1 MKTDIVV
8 IGAGPAGLFA
18 AITAARYGAK
28 TLVIEKNS
36 SAGRK
41 LLRTGRTRCNI
52 THAGSVPDFIKAY
65 GPFGRF
71 LRGALYEFSPD
82 NLRKYLA
89 ENNLRTKV
97 ENNGCVFPITDR
109 ATDVLRVLLDDAKKE
124 DVRFLYGRNVTS
136 IQKQDDN
143 FLIRVRNRNIIARSI
158 VIAAGGLT
166 WPKTGSTGDGYKFA
180 KALGHNIISLK
191 PALTTL
197 ITKQSWPAKI
207 TGIGIPNVTLS
218 TKIKDKKI
226 KTKGPLMFTSDGI
239 GGPAVFDLSRLIT
252 DYLPNKSRPISLK
265 IDLLPELTRPELEQE
280 IINLSTNSPKKLIQ
294 NILAAFLPRALAVQI
309 IELLDLTQTLPA
321 GQLQKPQRK
330 KLLQVLKALTLFVTA
345 TETFEKATIT
355 RGGVDNAQIDNRTMQ
370 SKICPGLFFAGEII
384 NVDGPCGGYN
394 LQIAFSTACLAGKTA
409 ASQN

>member
-252 DYLPNKSRPISLK
+252 DYLPNKSRPIPQKTHSEH
-265 IDLLPELTRPELEQE
+265 PGCF
-280 IINLSTNSPKKLIQ
+280 STPGSRRSN
-294 NILAAFLPRALAVQI
+294 
-309 IELLDLTQTLPA
+309 
-321 GQLQKPQRK
+321 
-330 KLLQVLKALTLFVTA
+330 
-345 TETFEKATIT
+345 
-355 RGGVDNAQIDNRTMQ
+355 NRTSGSYPNTAGRPATKTTTKKVAPSTQ
-370 SKICPGLFFAGEII
+370 SAHTFRHCH
-384 NVDGPCGGYN
+384 
-394 LQIAFSTACLAGKTA
+394 
-409 ASQN
+409 